1 MRRIAIALMSTV
13 SGLVLLFSYHTSLGP
28 GENTAAAQSG
38 DDGGT
43 PLAPDDGTVNGAG
56 DVTGAGDGSAGAS
69 ATPSPSP
76 ADQNGPA
83 SQPAQ
88 GVSGTFT
95 GNRVQTQWGPVRVRI
110 VVAKNKI
117 VKAVAL
123 EYPNENHHDEEIN
136 SWAIPQLQDA
146 TVQANGAHIDALS
159 GATVTSQGYL
169 TSLQSALDKAHL

>member
-28 GENTAAAQSG
+28 GDNTAVAQTG
-38 DDGGT
+38 DDGT
-43 PLAPDDGTVNGAG
+43 SSAPDDGTANGAG
-56 DVTGAGDGSAGAS
+56 DGTGAGDGSASAS
-69 ATPSPSP
+69 ASPSP
-76 ADQNGPA
+76 TQGDQNGQP

-123 EYPNENHHDEEIN
+123 EYPTENHHDEEIN